1 MSSPFRGFVLGV
13 VLAVATVQGSSA
25 ATITF
30 KNDGRNLVDASRST
44 DLQSGASWLA
54 GPDIVS
60 GSVSGQYRSTFENG
74 ADTFASD
81 ADRRATYFRV
91 HDGQTATLKVGRSSA
106 LSLLWGSVDTYN
118 RITLRDTVT
127 GAALNITIASL
138 KGVAEGLGAALLSVK
153 GFTFNRVDFWS
164 SGNSIEFSNITT
176 TPVPAPVP
184 LPAGGVL
191 MLSAIGSVALLR
203 RRRARHA

>member
-1 MSSPFRGFVLGV
+1 M
-13 VLAVATVQGSSA
+13 
-25 ATITF
+25 
-30 KNDGRNLVDASRST
+30 
-44 DLQSGASWLA
+44 
-54 GPDIVS
+54 
-60 GSVSGQYRSTFENG
+60 
-74 ADTFASD
+74 
-81 ADRRATYFRV
+81 